1 MKQSLSHHRDR
12 IQPRPV
18 EVSRNTWIWAATVPW
33 LPDIGL
39 DRDQVET
46 PGSMLGYHALA
57 ESIATG
63 APGGTAVQIRLY
75 SSGSPDGKPGT
86 VRPMVFGRAGTEE
99 ASIRLAALVRATV
112 PAELSLI
119 PLDGEELVQALQLV
133 DPSVGPLAATAEI
146 RRRREDIDKLP
157 GAALEP
163 EVQLPA
169 VLRWSPQ
176 AEGLRSA
183 SSVLS
188 RHATP
193 IVAVLHMEPAR
204 PSVEMLDHLDAVV
217 REIAA
222 DVDPAGNPMRRQI
235 AAEYLRR
242 LRDLPRAALEVR
254 VLIAAVQRIEP
265 GVAEAVGIALT
276 AQQAYSVVQPRTE
289 QELLLATE
297 LIDRLSARWW
307 GSDGDPI
314 TDEIL
319 RLTDTGEA
327 AAIVRLPVPIRGGS
341 PGLPSVPVSTLPRAA
356 QIEVGRAEPEVF
368 LGHGLGGGEV
378 ALTLTE
384 LNQHLLVAGLPGFGK
399 TTTVQ
404 TMLYRLWT
412 EHRIPFLVLDPA
424 KADYARLTESLGGA
438 AKRIRLSP
446 QSVAFNPFAVPPGC
460 TAHAHAG
467 RVLAAFD
474 SALGLSAQW
483 MAGYIT
489 LARGLF
495 AAYERAGTDGT
506 PTLRSFYAELGD
518 MIERSRFAGADG
530 ANLRA
535 ALLGR
540 LEFLV
545 RGPLGAAL
553 TAGPDGGI
561 DWAGLE
567 RQPVVVEFR
576 DFSGPTERSLMFAL
590 MLAGLISYREAN
602 PVRGRLGHV
611 TVLEEA
617 HRVLAGGAATESE
630 GVRLFVEAIA
640 ELRGSGEGFVIVDQA
655 PTLLHPGVSKL
666 TGSQLTHR
674 LVDYDERVAVGS
686 ALLLDSRQ
694 QLDLARLDTGQAV
707 LFSAGRTASVVVDVE
722 TEAALDEFD
731 SAVPAIA
738 GSSLCESPSQDLPW
752 CIGCRSMCRHLDHG
766 RALASSIPMSVKRPE
781 KLVLAL
787 ADSAGDAN
795 LLRCA
800 AATALADRHEG
811 SVPDF
816 LSDLRDVDDAIR
828 AEVIRR
834 DGPGR

>member
-1 MKQSLSHHRDR
+1 
-12 IQPRPV
+12 
-18 EVSRNTWIWAATVPW
+18 
-33 LPDIGL
+33 
-39 DRDQVET
+39 
-46 PGSMLGYHALA
+46 
-57 ESIATG
+57 
-63 APGGTAVQIRLY
+63 
-75 SSGSPDGKPGT
+75 
-86 VRPMVFGRAGTEE
+86 
-99 ASIRLAALVRATV
+99 
-112 PAELSLI
+112 
-119 PLDGEELVQALQLV
+119 
-133 DPSVGPLAATAEI
+133 
-146 RRRREDIDKLP
+146 
-157 GAALEP
+157 
-163 EVQLPA
+163 
-169 VLRWSPQ
+169 
-176 AEGLRSA
+176 
-183 SSVLS
+183 
-188 RHATP
+188 
-193 IVAVLHMEPAR
+193 
-204 PSVEMLDHLDAVV
+204 
-217 REIAA
+217 
-222 DVDPAGNPMRRQI
+222 MRRQV
-235 AAEYLRR
+235 AVEYLRR

-254 VLIAAVQRIEP
+254 VLIAAEERIEP
-265 GVAEAVGIALT
+265 GVAESVGIALT
-276 AQQAYSVVQPRTE
+276 AQQAYSVVHPRTE
-289 QELLLATE
+289 HELMLAAE
-297 LIDRLSARWW
+297 LIDRVSARWW

-319 RLTDTGEA
+319 RLADTGEA
-327 AAIVRLPVPIRGGS
+327 AAIVRLPVPVRGGS

-356 QIEVGRAEPEVF
+356 QVESERAGEADVY
-368 LGHGLGGGEV
+368 LGHGLGGGQV

-404 TMLYRLWT
+404 TMLFRLWT
-412 EHRIPFLVLDPA
+412 EHGIPFLVLDPA
-424 KADYARLTESLGGA
+424 KSDYGRLTDALGGI

-446 QSVAFNPFAVPPGC
+446 QSVAFNPFAVPDGC
-460 TAHAHAG
+460 TTHAHAG

-495 AAYERAGTDGT
+495 AAYERAGADGT

-518 MIERSRFAGADG
+518 TIERSRFAGADG

-553 TAGPDGGI
+553 TAGPEGGI
-561 DWAGLE
+561 NWADLQA
-567 RQPVVVEFR
+567 RPVVVEFR

-674 LVDYDERVAVGS
+674 LVDYQERVTVGS

-707 LFSAGRTASVVVDVE
+707 LFSAGRTASVVVEVDA
-722 TEAALDEFD
+722 EAELDATD
-731 SAVPAIA
+731 RAVPAA
-738 GSSLCESPSQDLPW
+738 TGSSLCEDPSQDLPW
-752 CIGCRSMCRHLDHG
+752 CIGCRTMCRYGDRG
-766 RALASSIPMSVKRPE
+766 RALAASIPRSVRRPQD
-781 KLVLAL
+781 LVLAL
-787 ADSAGDAN
+787 AAASGNAD

-800 AATALADRHEG
+800 AAGALADRHDG

-816 LSDLRDVDDAIR
+816 LSDLKDIDDAVR
-828 AEVIRR
+828 AEHLRR
-834 DGPGR
+834 KAQRPVASQEG